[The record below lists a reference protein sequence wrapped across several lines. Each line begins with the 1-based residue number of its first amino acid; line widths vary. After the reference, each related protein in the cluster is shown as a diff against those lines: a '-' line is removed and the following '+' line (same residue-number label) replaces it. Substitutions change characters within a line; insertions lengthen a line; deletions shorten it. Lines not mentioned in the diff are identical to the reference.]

1 MPPNPLLNPD
11 ARETPHLGR
20 ALVAARRLAR
30 RYASNE
36 KIICILG
43 KKAPRLL
50 AAFCLCFLACTAAA
64 KDTVLSDSARKV
76 KAAFLTLQSSPNDL
90 KVWSEYLGLFPK
102 SKSEF
107 KRIFD
112 PDDFSELY
120 NNSHE
125 YIFILNTAP
134 EIKRRAI
141 LEMVVSVTK
150 EGAPG
155 CCDAWSALHRV
166 AATYAV
172 QDTPSFV
179 SLLKKLNSPERQ
191 NVIKFIADKENH
203 KAFVEY
209 QVIINQLKEINEK
222 EIAKE
227 FENAR

>member
-1 MPPNPLLNPD
+1 M
-11 ARETPHLGR
+11 H
-20 ALVAARRLAR
+20 
-30 RYASNE
+30 
-36 KIICILG
+36 LG
-43 KKAPRLL
+43 KKTPRLL
-50 AAFCLCFLACTAAA
+50 AAFCLCFLACIAAA
-64 KDTVLSDSARKV
+64 KDAVLSDSARKV
-76 KAAFLTLQSSPNDL
+76 KAAFLTLQNSPNDL
-90 KVWSEYLGLFPK
+90 KAWGEYLGLFPK
-102 SKSEF
+102 TKSEF

-141 LEMVVSVTK
+141 LEMVVTVTK

-172 QDTPSFV
+172 QDMPSFV
-179 SLLKKLNSPERQ
+179 SLLKILNSPERT

-203 KAFVEY
+203 STFADY
-209 QVIINQLKEINEK
+209 QVIIKKLQELNEK
-222 EIAKE
+222 EIARE
-227 FENAR
+227 FENARTLRMRAKH